1 MVYFYSKIM
10 NLFDIIPGNYF
21 SLFAG
26 KNRAVYLESL
36 LVLYN
41 LLESEESYI
50 KKSDF
55 IKTLKDKAKDI
66 ESFTYEDEEFDATQ
80 DDALLLNTLS
90 GKTSFIV
97 RRLEE
102 TGWIDIMMDPD
113 TFEEGIILPQYSI
126 IILKAFK
133 DIISDEESPYVGFV
147 HSTYSELK
155 LEDEEQD
162 DLMYS
167 TLVRCYETT
176 KKLKVELITISHSIR
191 IFQNRLS
198 KLFDTN
204 RVLHDYFDVYKNKIS
219 DRYYHPLKTFDSVT
233 KFKRPIIKILDKW
246 LSTDEI
252 RNKLITQGM
261 INSPSSEKKDVESD
275 VIEKINYITDTYE
288 KLNATIN
295 SIDKEN
301 NAYTKSSTNK
311 ILYLNNN
318 DKTIKGYLENIMKIY
333 ARNINSNSTRNVTTI
348 LSKMQDSI
356 YFYEQGYINSDSLT
370 LPILRRIREEGVPME
385 IFDYD
390 GDPSDL
396 LNDFLD
402 QTSSIYTDDK
412 VYGFM
417 LEAFGDR
424 EEIGVADIPLVNFDA
439 LICLILAI
447 IKKDDENCFYYVEQV
462 DRSRIH
468 TGGYIVPNFKF
479 IRKE

>member
-1 MVYFYSKIM
+1 M

-133 DIISDEESPYVGFV
+133 DIISDEESPYVGLV

-261 INSPSSEKKDVESD
+261 INSPSSDKKDVESD

-288 KLNATIN
+288 KLNATIS

-390 GDPSDL
+390 GDTSDL
-396 LNDFLD
+396 LNNFLD

-412 VYGFM
+412 VYNFM
-417 LEAFGDR
+417 LEAFGDK
-424 EEIGVADIPLVNFDA
+424 EEIGVTDIPLVNFDA

-447 IKKDDENCFYYVEQV
+447 IKKDDDNCFYYVEQV

>member
-1 MVYFYSKIM
+1 M

-133 DIISDEESPYVGFV
+133 DIISDEESPYVGLV

-261 INSPSSEKKDVESD
+261 INSPSSDKKDVESD

-288 KLNATIN
+288 KLNATIS

-390 GDPSDL
+390 GDTSDL
-396 LNDFLD
+396 LNNFLD

-412 VYGFM
+412 VYNFM
-417 LEAFGDR
+417 LEAFGDK

-447 IKKDDENCFYYVEQV
+447 IKKDDDNCFYYVEQV